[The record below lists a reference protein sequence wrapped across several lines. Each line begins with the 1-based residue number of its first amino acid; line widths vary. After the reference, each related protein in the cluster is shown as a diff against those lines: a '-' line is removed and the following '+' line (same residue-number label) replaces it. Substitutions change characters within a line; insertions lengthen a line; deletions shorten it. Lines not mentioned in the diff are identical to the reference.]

1 MISEE
6 KKLFFPE
13 LYNRLGLNVLFGV
26 SWEDDNDDDD
36 YYLIQKNSAAMALN

>member
-13 LYNRLGLNVLFGV
+13 LYNRLSLNKLIGV
-26 SWEDDNDDDD
+26 SWEDDNDDEF
-36 YYLIQKNSAAMALN
+36 QKQRCHRMALN